1 VTVKCPKCDTDN
13 TSDSQFCKKCATQL
27 PSLKETFASPTE
39 TVQTPIKELTTG
51 STFAGR
57 YQVIEE
63 LGRGGMGRVY
73 KVHDTELNE
82 KVALK
87 LLRLEVAADADT
99 VERFR
104 NELKSARHVA
114 HKNVCRMFDIGRAE
128 GVPYITMEYVPGED
142 LKRLIRKIGQMPA
155 GRTVSIA
162 RQIAEGL
169 AEAHAHGIVHRDLK
183 PQNIMVDEGGNVRI
197 MDFGIARS
205 LEKKGITGAGIMIGT
220 PEYMSPEQ
228 VEGKAVDARSDIYS
242 LGIILYEM
250 TTGRVPFEGDT
261 PFTIGVK
268 HKSEKPRDPRELN
281 PAIPPDLGRLIL
293 RCLEKDKEKR
303 FQSAG
308 ELIDELGRIEQS
320 LPTTERVVPK
330 HRSHTSKQ
338 VTVTFDAKKV
348 LVPAIAGV
356 LVVAAALVLWRVV
369 LKKPAIVP
377 PPAGKPSLGV
387 MYFENNTGDASLDH
401 WRKAVAE
408 LITTDIG
415 QSKYLSV
422 MGGDRL
428 YSILRSEN
436 LLDAKSYSSDDLKK
450 VAEEGGVENILRGSF
465 AKAGDTIR
473 INAVLENPKT
483 GEMLGTNK
491 VEAQGE
497 QGMFDAVDELTRKI
511 KADLKLTSEQIASDI
526 GRKVAEITTG
536 SPEAFILYTQGREY
550 HQRGNYSQSI
560 AVMEKAAAID
570 PGFAMAYR
578 SLAAAYRNR
587 GIMRKAKAYLQKA
600 MDLRERLSERERY
613 TIEGDFYRLSER
625 TVDKAI
631 EAYERSLQIYPDD
644 GIAGNNLGAAYEMIA
659 ERDKAEAVYE
669 KFAGQK
675 DAGFL
680 PTWNLAM
687 IYEAKGMYEK
697 ARELLEDYARKYSE
711 TPSLRAEVARSYFLE
726 GRFDEA
732 RAEAEKVRSAAER
745 AKVAYIWARFMGDV
759 DLLTGDVKEAEAWYR
774 KSIEDT
780 QGAQTA
786 QSIRK
791 LVSLYLAG
799 GKFGKAREEC
809 RRGLELS
816 EQSGELPLQCNFL
829 SALGYLLELT
839 GGPGEALKLY
849 ELIWD
854 KAVQADDL
862 GWQRRALWQKG
873 LVQVKM
879 NSLGQAQ
886 KTADKL
892 RAFITKGLNKPAIAF
907 YDNLQGRIELV
918 KKDYGRAIEYFRK
931 ALSVQTAQAS
941 GSMDAVYLKSLGTAY
956 LLTEDLDNARKT
968 FEAIVSLTSG
978 RMDFGDIYAWSI
990 YQLGKIAEKRG
1001 DKGAAQRNY
1010 EKFLILWKDAD
1021 PGLLE
1026 VEGAKNRLAG
1036 LKGN

>member
-1 VTVKCPKCDTDN
+1 MAIKCPKCQAENPETK
-13 TSDSQFCKKCATQL
+13 QFCGDCGTQL
-27 PSLKETFASPTE
+27 PSSRDIHPDVTE
-39 TVQTPIKELTTG
+39 TLQTPIKELTTG

-87 LLRLEVAADADT
+87 LLRPEVAADADT

-155 GRTVSIA
+155 GRTVSLA

-250 TTGRVPFEGDT
+250 TTGRVPFQGDT

-281 PAIPPDLGRLIL
+281 PALPEDLARLTL
-293 RCLEKDKEKR
+293 RSLEKEKEKR

-308 ELIDELGRIEQS
+308 ELIDELARIEQS
-320 LPTTERVVPK
+320 LPTTERVVPR
-330 HRSHTSKQ
+330 HRPHTSKQ
-338 VTVTFDAKKV
+338 VTVSFDIKKV
-348 LVPAIAGV
+348 AVPVISGA
-356 LVVAAALVLWRVV
+356 LVVAAALVLWLVV
-369 LKKPAIVP
+369 LKKPSVVP
-377 PPAGKPSLGV
+377 SPSSKPSLGV

-401 WRKAVAE
+401 WRKALAE

-415 QSKYLSV
+415 QSKFLTV

-428 YSILRSEN
+428 FSILRSEN

-450 VAEEGGVENILRGSF
+450 VAEAGGVENILRGSF
-465 AKAGDTIR
+465 AKAGNTIR

-491 VEAQGE
+491 VEAQGD
-497 QGMFDAVDELTRKI
+497 QGMFDAVDELTQKI
-511 KADLKLTSEQIASDI
+511 KADFRLTSEQIASDV
-526 GRKVAEITTG
+526 GRKVAEITTD

-550 HQRGNYSQSI
+550 HQRGDYTQSI
-560 AVMEKAAAID
+560 AVLEKAVAID

-578 SLAAAYRNR
+578 SMAAACRNL
-587 GIMRKAKAYLQKA
+587 GIMSKGKAYLQKA
-600 MDLRERLSERERY
+600 MDLRERVSEREKY
-613 TIEGDFYRLSER
+613 SIEGDFYRLSER
-625 TVDKAI
+625 TADKAI
-631 EAYERSLQIYPDD
+631 EAYEKSLRLYPDD
-644 GIAGNNLGAAYEMIA
+644 GIAGTNLGAAYHMIA
-659 ERDKAEAVYE
+659 ERDKAQAVNE

-680 PTWNLAM
+680 PTWNLAY
-687 IYEAKGMYEK
+687 IYQAKGMYEK
-697 ARELLEDYARKYSE
+697 ARKLLEDYARQYSE
-711 TPSLRAEVARSYFLE
+711 SLSLRREVALTYLYE
-726 GRFDEA
+726 GRFELA
-732 RAEAEKVRSAAER
+732 RSEAEKARSIAPTDYR
-745 AKVAYIWARFMGDV
+745 TLRLMGNI
-759 DLLTGDVKEAEAWYR
+759 DLLAGEFREAETKFR
-774 KSIEDT
+774 TSLEGI
-780 QGAQTA
+780 QGAQKA
-786 QSIRK
+786 QGIRR
-791 LVSLYLAG
+791 LVTLYLAE
-799 GKFGKAREEC
+799 GKFGKAQKEC
-809 RRGLELS
+809 RRGFDLS
-816 EQSGELPLQCNFL
+816 EQAGELTLQCDFL
-829 SALGYLLELT
+829 NALGYLLELT
-839 GGPGEALKLY
+839 GTPGEALKLY
-849 ELIWD
+849 ERIWD

-873 LVQVKM
+873 LIQVKM
-879 NSLGQAQ
+879 KFLDEGQR
-886 KTADKL
+886 TADEL
-892 RAFITKGLNKPAIAF
+892 RDFITKGLNKPVMSF
-907 YDNLQGRIELV
+907 YDNLQGQIELR
-918 KKDYGRAIEYFRK
+918 KKDHGRAIEYFRK
-931 ALSVQTAQAS
+931 ALSVQTAQAA
-941 GSMDAVYLKSLGTAY
+941 GSMDAVYLEPLGAAY
-956 LLTEDLDNARKT
+956 LLTEDLVNARKT

-978 RMDFGDIYAWSI
+978 RMNFGDIYARSI
-990 YQLGKIAEKRG
+990 YQLGIIAEKRG
-1001 DKGAAQRNY
+1001 DKVAAQRNY
-1010 EKFLILWKDAD
+1010 GKFLVLWKDAD
-1021 PGLLE
+1021 PGQPE
-1026 VEGAKNRLAG
+1026 VEDARKRLAG
-1036 LKGN
+1036 LK